1 MSIAKSTVGLRGGLF
16 DLVGTTP
23 LCAGDSIAV
32 LAIVGERFGRDVK
45 G

>member
-1 MSIAKSTVGLRGGLF
+1 LSIAKSTVGLRGSLF

-23 LCAGDSIAV
+23 MCVGDSIAV
-32 LAIVGERFGRDVK
+32 LAIVGERFGKDLK